1 MTMAMQIKHK
11 ELQTAKIGTAS
22 GGTQCFRLILN
33 VSQSVRTCETVLR
46 DAGFEVTRFGDETLL
61 CCRRAVGYQ
70 RLFGLKLTFAEISSD
85 LTELTFS
92 EVDTGLGALHCDLY
106 KRRLVALRK
115 MIEQK
120 SA

>member
-1 MTMAMQIKHK
+1 MSIAIQFKQHESHASQIN
-11 ELQTAKIGTAS
+11 QTNNRG
-22 GGTQCFRLILN
+22 QCFRLILN
-33 VSQSVRTCETVLR
+33 VSKSIRTCETVLR
-46 DAGFEVTRFGDETLL
+46 EAGFEVTRFGDETLL

-70 RLFGLKLTFAEISSD
+70 RLFGLKLTFEQISND

-92 EVDTGLGALHCDLY
+92 EVDTGLGTLHCDLF

-120 SA
+120 VA